1 MDGGARR
8 APSSR
13 VGVIVVRRRVHF
25 NAQNCTHRFGQ
36 DAGVTDGTPRRVPM
50 LAGDRGGAID
60 PDPILD
66 PSMPVDSIMVAS
78 PARLAE
84 GEGREERDLL
94 LSQRVQVHI
103 GVRASV
109 RMVQALSPVS
119 VAGTHRGLRIPAG
132 LVTDLGEG
140 LWMTRREP
148 IGVWRLVIDSLET
161 AVTTLCAPNTV
172 DASRMA
178 FMPTL
183 NICMEAGIEGGPIA
197 VLVPG
202 ALMLTA
208 FGLRAVRGHRLLLGQ
223 AGWPVVATLT
233 GAAFR
238 VYLEHHRQQLA
249 VANDRHMA
257 AISSQAF
264 RAGQLSEATRADS
277 VVDEVQHALVL
288 VEDAGGPRIR
298 MALASWKASLVDAVR
313 DEATYL
319 YELLLRWEAHRNLG
333 TDMSQAVRFNF
344 SSDEVVLIS
353 GRQAAILWDCLDEL
367 SPSGPVTVT
376 LDHLGSHLPGQALE
390 LKVGG
395 AEVTLSADPRVGYQ
409 IGLTPIAAALAAV
422 LVGQQA
428 SAELGSVPMPIA
440 SAGAA
445 GFVALGVWSHR
456 HLVQTG
462 DRGRRI
468 VAGSSLAIAAAYTA
482 MASPRVRRN
491 RNSSGVAT
499 IPAIGAIQAVT
510 AFYGTILPG
519 LTRRQR
525 QLTIATMVA
534 IGALGTLT
542 LPERVR
548 LREVLVE
555 TAWPMA
561 VLVAMTNIATT
572 IDDQTDRMSSELDAQ
587 RAPVADAA
595 FDRGRRWVRS
605 FCGELVSAASERMEG
620 RRDAPE
626 TPITREAR
634 RRIDG
639 LRARLI
645 SDEVGG

>member
-1 MDGGARR
+1 
-8 APSSR
+8 
-13 VGVIVVRRRVHF
+13 
-25 NAQNCTHRFGQ
+25 
-36 DAGVTDGTPRRVPM
+36 M

-60 PDPILD
+60 PDPILVPPMPGD
-66 PSMPVDSIMVAS
+66 RSTPAVPTRPVDSGD
-78 PARLAE
+78 RTD
-84 GEGREERDLL
+84 RTTL
-94 LSQRVQVHI
+94 LSERVQVHI

-132 LVTDLGEG
+132 LMADLGEG

-148 IGVWRLVIDSLET
+148 IGIWKLVVDGLET

-183 NICMEAGIEGGPIA
+183 NICMEAGIEGGPLA
-197 VLVPG
+197 VIVPG
-202 ALMLTA
+202 TLMLTA
-208 FGLRAVRGHRLLLGQ
+208 FGLRAARGHRLLLGQ
-223 AGWPVVATLT
+223 AGWPIVATLT

-288 VEDAGGPRIR
+288 VEDAGGPRVR
-298 MALASWKASLVDAVR
+298 KALASWKASLVDAVR

-333 TDMSQAVRFNF
+333 TDMSRAVRFNF

-353 GRQAAILWDCLDEL
+353 GRQAAILWDRLDEL
-367 SPSGPVTVT
+367 SPSGPVAVT
-376 LDHLGSHLPGQALE
+376 LDHLGAHLPGQALD
-390 LKVGG
+390 LTVGD
-395 AEVTLSADPRVGYQ
+395 AEVTLPADPRIGYQ
-409 IGLTPIAAALAAV
+409 IGLTPIAAALSAV

-428 SAELGSVPMPIA
+428 SAELGSVPLPIA

-445 GFVALGVWSHR
+445 GFVGLGVWSHR
-456 HLVQTG
+456 HLAQTG

-468 VAGSSLAIAAAYTA
+468 VAGSSLAIAAVYTA
-482 MASPRVRRN
+482 VASPRVRQT

-519 LTRRQR
+519 LTQRQR

-534 IGALGTLT
+534 IGTLGTWM

-561 VLVAMTNIATT
+561 VLVAMTNIAAT
-572 IDDQTDRMSSELDAQ
+572 IDDQTAQMSSELDAQ
-587 RAPVADAA
+587 RTPVADAA
-595 FDRGRRWVRS
+595 FQRGRRWVRS
-605 FCGELVSAASERMEG
+605 FCGELVAAASERMEG
-620 RRDAPE
+620 RRDVPE
-626 TPITREAR
+626 TSITREAR

-639 LRARLI
+639 IRARLI
-645 SDEVGG
+645 SDEVSN